1 MPSVVTAN
9 RLRTGEVVYLARGDT
24 WTLSL
29 VEARVASGKDELAEL
44 AAIAAAA
51 VAAREVTSVY
61 AMDVDV
67 SSGTPAPV
75 SVRERIR
82 AAHAPTV

>member
-9 RLRTGEVVYLARGDT
+9 RLRSGEVVYLAHGDT
-24 WTLSL
+24 WTTSL
-29 VEARVASGKDELAEL
+29 AEARVASGKDELAEL

-67 SSGTPAPV
+67 SGGTPAPV

>member
-9 RLRTGEVVYLARGDT
+9 RLRSGEVVYLTRGDA
-24 WTLSL
+24 WTTTLA
-29 VEARVASGKDELAEL
+29 EARVASSRDELATL
-44 AAIAAAA
+44 AEIAAAA

-67 SSGTPAPV
+67 SGGTPAPV

>member
-9 RLRTGEVVYLARGDT
+9 RLRSGEVVYLASGGT
-24 WTLSL
+24 WTPSL
-29 VEARVASGKDELAEL
+29 AGAHVASGKDDLAAL
-44 AAIAAAA
+44 AAIAATA
-51 VAAREVTSVY
+51 VAACEVTSVY